1 MNATVANAS
10 QKPAGNGD
18 VRRRSLLDLAPLEL
32 DCMNTLWPLG
42 EGTVREIR
50 DRLAPRLPRA
60 YTTIMTIMDRLAR
73 KGIVERRK
81 SGRAYIYRPNLSAED
96 ARVHALAQIVE
107 SFFGGSRQTA
117 AAYLRDG
124 EAPQND
130 ARDQRP
136 SLAAAA
142 AAGASVSNMAAPSAA
157 ATRSGSAATTNA
169 AAAPDGSNL
178 APAPENPAARRRRS
192 SSDDVPPM
200 DSTLL

>member
-1 MNATVANAS
+1 MNATGANGNEKTA
-10 QKPAGNGD
+10 AGNAD

-32 DCMNTLWPLG
+32 HCMNTLWPIG

-50 DRLAPRLPRA
+50 NLLAPRLPRA

-96 ARVHALAQIVE
+96 ARVHAMAQIVE

-124 EAPQND
+124 NASETG
-130 ARDQRP
+130 ARDSRP
-136 SLAAAA
+136 LMAAAA
-142 AAGASVSNMAAPSAA
+142 AAGATALAPPSSAPARTNLPEANSAAP
-157 ATRSGSAATTNA
+157 GSAA
-169 AAAPDGSNL
+169 DS
-178 APAPENPAARRRRS
+178 APAPEIPRAPRARN
-192 SSDDVPPM
+192 SSDDAPPI
-200 DSTLL
+200 DATLL